1 MSFHILM
8 VFPKARTDQAV
19 AIKGAIKAALKFTPL
34 FKHKK
39 GEVEIVKNIQAA
51 WESLEKRRYRS
62 DLIITHLHL
71 PPDQDSPLDR
81 TAQLG
86 LKFLQDLS
94 AKQQHLATI
103 LVAPAREDRLSQ
115 ALKPLS
121 NCELILEGEQLF
133 EDLPTKVLTIL
144 SSVTYHEPVA
154 SPVLSLEEPQPE
166 KIFGNVDIYLD
177 LDSARYG
184 GVYVTGNY
192 EMYTY
197 KPDSGRKNFIGPR
210 PLHLTWRTLYD
221 LATRSKELE
230 NLDRW
235 PKWEKELKAVGDSL
249 RCEICEREEDFKND
263 LKRILSAVQ
272 NKMAN
277 LRFRFK
283 LSLGNKQDPDPLSFS
298 EHLQEVVLEAMLDDQ
313 KEFLM
318 LQAPI
323 FRRLSIPHGICAIDG
338 EDDLYE
344 LFSKQD
350 RALRCL
356 IIEAYTSGNARLN
369 DEIITGLKPL
379 KYLHQESQTLEKFL
393 LQSHH
398 EVTRLS
404 KDHLPENLS
413 FKDWVK
419 QVLKEDGPWDLVH
432 FAGHSTYATDKTG
445 YVIFPGKNYAE
456 SMNIEDFSG
465 LLNLARVKFV
475 ILGFRWRIDD
485 EPAKDYAVVFYERLI
500 KRRSLEQAFLE
511 ARTFMHNHKRYKK
524 NRIWASPLLIL
535 QRP

>member
-1 MSFHILM
+1 
-8 VFPKARTDQAV
+8 
-19 AIKGAIKAALKFTPL
+19 
-34 FKHKK
+34 
-39 GEVEIVKNIQAA
+39 
-51 WESLEKRRYRS
+51 
-62 DLIITHLHL
+62 
-71 PPDQDSPLDR
+71 
-81 TAQLG
+81 
-86 LKFLQDLS
+86 
-94 AKQQHLATI
+94 
-103 LVAPAREDRLSQ
+103 
-115 ALKPLS
+115 
-121 NCELILEGEQLF
+121 
-133 EDLPTKVLTIL
+133 
-144 SSVTYHEPVA
+144 
-154 SPVLSLEEPQPE
+154 
-166 KIFGNVDIYLD
+166 
-177 LDSARYG
+177 
-184 GVYVTGNY
+184 
-192 EMYTY
+192 
-197 KPDSGRKNFIGPR
+197 
-210 PLHLTWRTLYD
+210 
-221 LATRSKELE
+221 
-230 NLDRW
+230 
-235 PKWEKELKAVGDSL
+235 
-249 RCEICEREEDFKND
+249 
-263 LKRILSAVQ
+263 
-272 NKMAN
+272 MAN

-475 ILGFRWRIDD
+475 YLSSCQSSKDDFVFQMANRQVPAILGFRWRIDD